1 MRNGSSRAIGA
12 LLLVAGAGLGPAAA
26 APSPSASAS
35 PAATEGTSAL
45 VVNGAGAQTLLGVP
59 VQTSKGE
66 DLGRVVDVVVDRHG
80 DLLAAIVDFGGF
92 LGVGTRKI
100 AVDWRMLHFPQ
111 ADGMDKLIADLPRD
125 ELRNA
130 PVYKPNEP
138 IVIMGAPAP
147 APSPTPSPSPV
158 KP

>member
-1 MRNGSSRAIGA
+1 MSNPSACVVGA
-12 LLLVAGAGLGPAAA
+12 LLFVVAAGSAAA
-26 APSPSASAS
+26 APAPTPAPSS
-35 PAATEGTSAL
+35 TEGTSAL
-45 VVNGAGAQTLLGVP
+45 VVNGAGAQTLLGIP

-80 DLLAAIVDFGGF
+80 DLLAVIVDFGGF

-100 AVDWRMLHFPQ
+100 AVDWRSLHFPQ
-111 ADGMDKLIADLPRD
+111 TDPMDKLVADLPRD
-125 ELRNA
+125 QLRNA

-147 APSPTPSPSPV
+147 NPAASPTPSAPAE

>member
-1 MRNGSSRAIGA
+1 MSDRSSRALAA
-12 LLLVAGAGLGPAAA
+12 LLIIAACAGAAA
-26 APSPSASAS
+26 AAT
-35 PAATEGTSAL
+35 PAGSEATSAL
-45 VVNGAGAQTLLGVP
+45 VVNGAGAQPLLGMP

-66 DLGRVVDVVVDRHG
+66 DLGRVVDIVVDRHG

-100 AVDWRMLHFPQ
+100 AVDWRSLHFPQ

-125 ELRNA
+125 QLRNA

-147 APSPTPSPSPV
+147 SPAAPPPPSPPAATP
-158 KP
+158 

>member
-1 MRNGSSRAIGA
+1 MVGRSAVAFGLI
-12 LLLVAGAGLGPAAA
+12 LLAAA
-26 APSPSASAS
+26 STARAQPSPSPS
-35 PAATEGTSAL
+35 PASTEGTSAL
-45 VVNGAGAQTLLGVP
+45 VVNDAGAQTLLGMP

-80 DLLAAIVDFGGF
+80 DLMAAIIDFGGF

-111 ADGMDKLIADLPRD
+111 SDGMNKLIADLPRD

-130 PVYKPNEP
+130 PAFKANEP

-147 APSPTPSPSPV
+147 KPTVSAPPDSSAA

>member
-1 MRNGSSRAIGA
+1 MVAV
-12 LLLVAGAGLGPAAA
+12 LLLAVCADAAA
-26 APSPSASAS
+26 APAAST
-35 PAATEGTSAL
+35 TESEATSAL
-45 VVNGAGAQTLLGVP
+45 VVNGAGAQTLLGMP

-66 DLGRVVDVVVDRHG
+66 DLGRVVDIVVDRHG

-100 AVDWRMLHFPQ
+100 AVDWRFLHFPPT
-111 ADGMDKLIADLPRD
+111 DGMDKLIADLPRD
-125 ELRNA
+125 QLRNA
-130 PVYKPNEP
+130 PVFKPNEP

-147 APSPTPSPSPV
+147 NPAATPSPPAD

>member
-1 MRNGSSRAIGA
+1 MTYRSGRAVGAA
-12 LLLVAGAGLGPAAA
+12 LLIVAHIGPAAA
-26 APSPSASAS
+26 APSPSPSAS
-35 PAATEGTSAL
+35 PAATEGASAL
-45 VVNGAGAQTLLGVP
+45 VVNGAGAQTLLGVQ

-66 DLGRVVDVVVDRHG
+66 DLGRVVDMVVDRHG
-80 DLLAAIVDFGGF
+80 DLLAVIVDFGGF

-100 AVDWRMLHFPQ
+100 AVDWRSLHFPA

-125 ELRNA
+125 LLRNA

-138 IVIMGAPAP
+138 IVIMGAPAS
-147 APSPTPSPSPV
+147 APSPTPSPSEV

>member
-1 MRNGSSRAIGA
+1 MAGRSAVAFSLILLAAGSTATA
-12 LLLVAGAGLGPAAA
+12 QPT
-26 APSPSASAS
+26 PSPSPAS
-35 PAATEGTSAL
+35 TEGTSAL
-45 VVNGAGAQTLLGVP
+45 VVNDAGAQTLLGMP

-80 DLLAAIVDFGGF
+80 DLMAAIIDFGGF

-100 AVDWRMLHFPQ
+100 AIDWRMLHFPQ
-111 ADGMDKLIADLPRD
+111 SDGLNKLIADLSHD

-130 PVYKPNEP
+130 PAYKSNEP

-147 APSPTPSPSPV
+147 KPTVSAAPSPSAT

>member
-1 MRNGSSRAIGA
+1 MAGRLAVAFGLILLAAGSTAPARAQ
-12 LLLVAGAGLGPAAA
+12 
-26 APSPSASAS
+26 PSPSPS
-35 PAATEGTSAL
+35 PASTEGTSAL
-45 VVNGAGAQTLLGVP
+45 VVNDAGAQTLLGMP

-80 DLLAAIVDFGGF
+80 DLMAAIIDFGGF

-100 AVDWRMLHFPQ
+100 AIDWRMLHFPPS
-111 ADGMDKLIADLPRD
+111 DGMTKLIADLSHD

-130 PVYKPNEP
+130 PAYKPNEP
-138 IVIMGAPAP
+138 IVIMGAPA
-147 APSPTPSPSPV
+147 AKPTVSATPDSSAA

>member
-1 MRNGSSRAIGA
+1 MAGRLAVAFGLILLAAGSTAPARAQ
-12 LLLVAGAGLGPAAA
+12 
-26 APSPSASAS
+26 PSPSPS
-35 PAATEGTSAL
+35 PASTEGTSAL
-45 VVNGAGAQTLLGVP
+45 VVNDAGAQTLLGMP

-80 DLLAAIVDFGGF
+80 DLMAAIIDFGGF

-100 AVDWRMLHFPQ
+100 AIDWRMLHFPQ
-111 ADGMDKLIADLPRD
+111 SDGLNKLIADLSHD

-130 PVYKPNEP
+130 PAYKANEP

-147 APSPTPSPSPV
+147 KPTVSAAPDPSAA